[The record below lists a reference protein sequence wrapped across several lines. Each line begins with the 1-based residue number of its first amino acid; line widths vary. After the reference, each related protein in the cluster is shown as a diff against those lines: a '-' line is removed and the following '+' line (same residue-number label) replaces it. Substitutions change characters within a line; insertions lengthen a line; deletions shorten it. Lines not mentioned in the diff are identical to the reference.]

1 MHSLFLVAIVK
12 EKESWSESEENPPE
26 KVEMRDE
33 LMGRNGWSAPR
44 GLFGKSENTFTSIMG

>member
-1 MHSLFLVAIVK
+1 MFLVAIVK